1 MKKLISLVS
10 ALALA
15 MALTVGTAFAA
26 DVPVVTYDGGSSLS
40 YTDASG
46 KALTGDSDFGT
57 AFSSMLPGVTYTQ
70 QIQLRNTSE
79 KDTVRFYMDL
89 AVLQTL
95 QKSGLDGAGYTVTLT
110 NGDTTLYSSV
120 NGEITGTL
128 VGGKNSSGELA
139 DLNKD
144 LYSGDGQGIL
154 VATLNPGESATL
166 ALSIAADATMSN
178 AYQDAEGTLQ
188 FQFFG
193 EIVPVNSPT
202 PNVVNKTVYIN
213 KGVKTGDSSPI
224 YIVAGVLVAAV
235 IVLVILG
242 IVKKNKE
249 KDNV

>member
-26 DVPVVTYDGGSSLS
+26 DVPVVTYDGGSALS
-40 YTDASG
+40 YTDAAG
-46 KALTGDSDFGT
+46 KALSGDSDFGT

-70 QIQLRNTSE
+70 EIQLRNTSE

-95 QKSGLDGAGYTVTLT
+95 KNAHLEGAGYTVTLK
-110 NGDTTLYSSV
+110 NGEETLYSSV
-120 NGEITGTL
+120 NGTISGTL
-128 VGGKNSSGELA
+128 VGGNNSSGELA
-139 DLNKD
+139 DLNKE

-178 AYQDAEGTLQ
+178 AYQDAEGTIQ

-193 EIVPVNSPT
+193 EIVAVNSST
-202 PNVVNKTVYIN
+202 PNVVNKTVYIA
-213 KGVKTGDSSPI
+213 KGVQTGDSSPI
-224 YIVAGVLVAAV
+224 FIVAGVLVAAV

-242 IVKKNKE
+242 IVKKNKK
-249 KDNV
+249 KDEV

>member
-128 VGGKNSSGELA
+128 VGGNNSSGELA

-178 AYQDAEGTLQ
+178 AYQDAEGMLQ